1 MSFQILNIVL
11 YSNKGE
17 KRVLDLRPGELN
29 IITGDSKTGKTALI
43 EIIDYCLGSSE
54 CNIPEGIIR
63 RSVSWV
69 GLRLQ
74 VRDGEVF
81 VARKLPPRGESK
93 SSPIVYY
100 DVKKKISIPDFSILR
115 QTTNTETL
123 ELLLSKHTGIGEN
136 IHEPAEGQTRLA
148 LSANIRH
155 ALFFT
160 FQQQS
165 EVISNKYLF
174 HKQSDPFIPQAIKD
188 VLPYF
193 LGSVDEEYVKKMDQL
208 RRWKASLRTLEHK
221 LSEFES
227 IKGVGVTKAHT
238 LLSEAQDLGIYSE
251 NKLPES
257 WEECVSSL
265 QEVQKKPVKPE
276 EEIASEDQA
285 FENLQKERLE
295 LIDELKKTKDQ
306 LDSAKSLDTDRRG
319 YSGEAQAQLVRLKSL
334 NLFESTDSRDR
345 ICPICQ
351 TPLNEDHIPSYD
363 ELRNSVNQLETQV
376 RGVSEPSAKMQQ
388 AIRSLDEKVN
398 SLKTKL
404 SANRESLEAIQT
416 SNQKLQE
423 VRDRGT
429 RRAYFLGRIGLYL
442 ESLPQLDDTSDL
454 QIEIQ
459 QLREKIRLLE
469 EEISEDTIQD
479 KTLSILSIISQDMS
493 VWAEQLR
500 LEHSEYPLRL
510 DIKKLQLVADTL
522 DGPVSMDKMGS
533 GENWVGYHLIA
544 HFALHKWFTTKK
556 RPVPGFLFIDQP
568 SQVYFSPDKGLDW
581 QSIDVRDEDREAV
594 GRMFNLAYTVA
605 KELNPRMQII
615 ITDHADINEK
625 WFQDSVIERWR
636 TGVKLVPVEWDEQS

>member
-17 KRVLDLRPGELN
+17 KRVLNLKPGELN

-63 RSVSWV
+63 RSVSWA

-100 DVKKKISIPDFSILR
+100 DVKKKIDIPDHSVLR

-123 ELLLSKHTGIGEN
+123 ELLLSKHAGIGEN
-136 IHEPAEGQTRLA
+136 IHEPVEGQTRLA

-188 VLPYF
+188 TLPYF
-193 LGSVDEEYVKKMDQL
+193 LGSVDEEYVKKLDQL
-208 RRWKASLRTLEHK
+208 RRMKASLRTLEHK

-238 LLSEAQDLGIYSE
+238 LLSEAQDLGIYSAK
-251 NKLPES
+251 KLPES

-265 QEVQKKPVKPE
+265 QEVQRRPVKPE

-319 YSGEAQAQLVRLKSL
+319 YSGEAQEQLARLKSL
-334 NLFESTDSRDR
+334 NLFELPDSHDR

-351 TPLNEDHIPSYD
+351 TPLSSDHVPSYD
-363 ELRNSVNQLETQV
+363 ELRNSVNQLENQV

-388 AIRSLDEKVN
+388 AIRALDEKVD

-404 SANRESLEAIQT
+404 SANRESLEAIQA

-423 VRDRGT
+423 VRDRGA
-429 RRAYFLGRIGLYL
+429 RRAYILGRIGLYL

-454 QIEIQ
+454 QVEIQ
-459 QLREKIRLLE
+459 QLREKVKLLE
-469 EEISEDTIQD
+469 EEISEETIQE

-493 VWAEQLR
+493 VWAKQLR

-510 DIKKLQLVADTL
+510 DLKKLQLVADTI

-544 HFALHKWFTTKK
+544 HFALHKWFTTKN
-556 RPVPGFLFIDQP
+556 RAVPRFLFIDQP

-581 QSIDVRDEDREAV
+581 QSGDVRDEDHEAV
-594 GRMFNLAYTVA
+594 GRMFNLAYTVV
-605 KELNPRMQII
+605 KELSPKMQII

-636 TGVKLVPVEWDEQS
+636 TGKKLIPVEWDED

>member
-17 KRVLDLRPGELN
+17 KRVLNLKPGELN

-63 RSVSWV
+63 RSVSWA

-100 DVKKKISIPDFSILR
+100 DVKKRIDIPDHSVLR

-123 ELLLSKHTGIGEN
+123 ELLLSKHAGIGEN
-136 IHEPAEGQTRLA
+136 IHEPVEGQTRLA

-188 VLPYF
+188 TLPYF
-193 LGSVDEEYVKKMDQL
+193 LGSVDEEYVKKLGQL
-208 RRWKASLRTLEHK
+208 RRMKASLRTLEHK

-238 LLSEAQDLGIYSE
+238 LLSEAQDLGIYSAE
-251 NKLPES
+251 KLPES

-265 QEVQKKPVKPE
+265 QEVQRRPVKPE
-276 EEIASEDQA
+276 EEIDSEDQA

-319 YSGEAQAQLVRLKSL
+319 YSGEAQEQLARLKSL
-334 NLFESTDSRDR
+334 NLFELPDSHDR

-351 TPLNEDHIPSYD
+351 TPLSSDHVPSYD
-363 ELRNSVNQLETQV
+363 ELRNSVNQLENQV

-388 AIRSLDEKVN
+388 AIRALDEKVD

-404 SANRESLEAIQT
+404 SANRESLEAIQA

-423 VRDRGT
+423 VRDRGA
-429 RRAYFLGRIGLYL
+429 RRAYILGRIGLYL

-459 QLREKIRLLE
+459 QLREKVRLLE
-469 EEISEDTIQD
+469 EEISEETIQD

-493 VWAEQLR
+493 VWAKQLR

-510 DIKKLQLVADTL
+510 DLKKLQLVADTI

-544 HFALHKWFTTKK
+544 HFALHKWFTNKN

-581 QSIDVRDEDREAV
+581 LSGDVRDEDREAV
-594 GRMFNLAYTVA
+594 GRMFSLAYSVA
-605 KELNPRMQII
+605 KELSPKMQII
-615 ITDHADINEK
+615 ITDHADIDEK

-636 TGVKLVPVEWDEQS
+636 KGVKLVPVAWDKE

>member
-17 KRVLDLRPGELN
+17 KRVLNLKPGELN

-63 RSVSWV
+63 RTVSWA

-81 VARKLPPRGESK
+81 VARKLPSRGESK

-100 DVKKKISIPDFSILR
+100 DVKKTIDIPDHSILR

-123 ELLLSKHTGIGEN
+123 ELLLSKHAGIGEN
-136 IHEPAEGQTRLA
+136 IHEPMVGQTRLA

-174 HKQSDPFIPQAIKD
+174 HKQSDPYIPQAIKD
-188 VLPYF
+188 TLPYF
-193 LGSVDEEYVKKMDQL
+193 LGSVDEEYVKKLDHL
-208 RRWKASLRTLEHK
+208 RRMKASLRTLEHK

-227 IKGVGVTKAHT
+227 IKGIGVTKAHT
-238 LLSEAQDLGIYSE
+238 LLSEAQDLGIYSAE
-251 NKLPES
+251 KLPEA
-257 WEECVSSL
+257 WEECVLSL
-265 QEVQKKPVKPE
+265 QEVQRRPVKPE
-276 EEIASEDQA
+276 EEITSEDQA

-295 LIDELKKTKDQ
+295 LIEELKKTKGQ

-319 YSGEAQAQLVRLKSL
+319 YSGEAQEQLARLKSL
-334 NLFESTDSRDR
+334 NLFESIDSYDR

-351 TPLNEDHIPSYD
+351 TPLNSDHVPSYD
-363 ELRNSVNQLETQV
+363 DLRTSVNQLENQV

-388 AIRSLDEKVN
+388 AIRALDEKID
-398 SLKTKL
+398 SLKNKL
-404 SANRESLEAIQT
+404 SANRESLEAIQA

-423 VRDRGT
+423 VRDRGA
-429 RRAYFLGRIGLYL
+429 RRAYILGRIGLYL
-442 ESLPQLDDTSDL
+442 ESLPQLENTSNL
-454 QIEIQ
+454 HIEIQ
-459 QLREKIRLLE
+459 QLHEKIKLLE
-469 EEISEDTIQD
+469 EEISEETIQD
-479 KTLSILSIISQDMS
+479 KTSSILSIISQDMS
-493 VWAEQLR
+493 VWARELR

-510 DIKKLQLVADTL
+510 DLKKLQLVADTL

-544 HFALHKWFTTKK
+544 HFALHKWFTTKN
-556 RPVPGFLFIDQP
+556 RPAPRFLFVDQP

-581 QSIDVRDEDREAV
+581 QSGDVRDEDREAV
-594 GRMFNLAYTVA
+594 GRMFYLAYTVA
-605 KELNPRMQII
+605 KELSPKMQII

-636 TGVKLVPVEWDEQS
+636 TGEKLVPLEWDNK

>member
-100 DVKKKISIPDFSILR
+100 DVKKKIDIPNFSILR

-136 IHEPAEGQTRLA
+136 IHEPTEGQTRLA

-238 LLSEAQDLGIYSE
+238 LLSEAQDLGIYSAD
-251 NKLPES
+251 KLPEL

-265 QEVQKKPVKPE
+265 QDVQKKPVKPE

-334 NLFESTDSRDR
+334 NLFESTDSQDR

-351 TPLNEDHIPSYD
+351 TPLNGDHIPSYD

-556 RPVPGFLFIDQP
+556 RPVPRFLFIDQP

-581 QSIDVRDEDREAV
+581 QSGDVRDEDHEAV

-636 TGVKLVPVEWDEQS
+636 TGIKLVPVEWDEQS

>member
-17 KRVLDLRPGELN
+17 KRVLNLKPGELN

-63 RSVSWV
+63 RSVSWA

-100 DVKKKISIPDFSILR
+100 DVKKKIDIPDHSVLR

-123 ELLLSKHTGIGEN
+123 ELLLSKHAGIGEN
-136 IHEPAEGQTRLA
+136 IHEPVEGQTRLA

-188 VLPYF
+188 TLPYF
-193 LGSVDEEYVKKMDQL
+193 LGSVDEEYVRKLDQL
-208 RRWKASLRTLEHK
+208 RRMKASLRTLEHK

-238 LLSEAQDLGIYSE
+238 LLSEAQDLGIYSAE
-251 NKLPES
+251 KLPES
-257 WEECVSSL
+257 WEECVASL
-265 QEVQKKPVKPE
+265 QEVQRRPVKPE
-276 EEIASEDQA
+276 EEIALEDQA

-319 YSGEAQAQLVRLKSL
+319 YSGEAQEQLARLKSL
-334 NLFESTDSRDR
+334 NLFDSHDR

-351 TPLNEDHIPSYD
+351 TPLSSDHVPSYD
-363 ELRNSVNQLETQV
+363 ELRNSVNQLENQV

-388 AIRSLDEKVN
+388 AIRALDEKVD

-404 SANRESLEAIQT
+404 SANRESLEAIQA

-423 VRDRGT
+423 VRDRGA
-429 RRAYFLGRIGLYL
+429 RRAYILGRIGLYL

-454 QIEIQ
+454 RVEIQ
-459 QLREKIRLLE
+459 QLREKVKLLE
-469 EEISEDTIQD
+469 EEISEETIQE

-493 VWAEQLR
+493 VWAKQLR

-510 DIKKLQLVADTL
+510 DLKKLQLVADTI

-544 HFALHKWFTTKK
+544 HFALHKWFTTKN
-556 RPVPGFLFIDQP
+556 RAVPRFLFIDQP

-581 QSIDVRDEDREAV
+581 QSGDVRDEDHEAV
-594 GRMFNLAYTVA
+594 GRMFNLAYTVV
-605 KELNPRMQII
+605 KELSPKMQII

-636 TGVKLVPVEWDEQS
+636 TGKKLIPVEWDED

>member
-100 DVKKKISIPDFSILR
+100 DVKKKIDIPDFSILR

-136 IHEPAEGQTRLA
+136 IHEPAQGQTRLA

-227 IKGVGVTKAHT
+227 IKGIGVTKAHT
-238 LLSEAQDLGIYSE
+238 LLSEAQDLGIYSAD
-251 NKLPES
+251 KLPES

-265 QEVQKKPVKPE
+265 QEVQRRPVKPE

-295 LIDELKKTKDQ
+295 LIDELKKTKEQ

-319 YSGEAQAQLVRLKSL
+319 YSGEAQEQLSRLKSL
-334 NLFESTDSRDR
+334 NLFEASDSHDR

-351 TPLNEDHIPSYD
+351 TPLNGDHIPSYD

-388 AIRSLDEKVN
+388 AIRSLDEKVD

-469 EEISEDTIQD
+469 EEISEETIQD

-556 RPVPGFLFIDQP
+556 RPIPRFLFIDQP

-581 QSIDVRDEDREAV
+581 QSGDVRDEDHEAV
-594 GRMFNLAYTVA
+594 KRMFNLAYTVA
-605 KELNPRMQII
+605 KELSPRMQII
-615 ITDHADINEK
+615 ITDHADINEN

-636 TGVKLVPVEWDEQS
+636 RGEKLVPVEWDSE

>member
-17 KRVLDLRPGELN
+17 KRVLNLKPGELN

-63 RSVSWV
+63 RSVSWA

-100 DVKKKISIPDFSILR
+100 DVKKKIDIPDHSVLR

-123 ELLLSKHTGIGEN
+123 ELLLSKHAGIGEN
-136 IHEPAEGQTRLA
+136 IHEPVEGQTRLA

-188 VLPYF
+188 TLPYF
-193 LGSVDEEYVKKMDQL
+193 LGSVDEEYVRKLDQL
-208 RRWKASLRTLEHK
+208 RRMKASLRTLEHK

-238 LLSEAQDLGIYSE
+238 LLSEAQDLGIYSAE
-251 NKLPES
+251 KLPES
-257 WEECVSSL
+257 WEECVASL
-265 QEVQKKPVKPE
+265 QEVQRRPVKPE
-276 EEIASEDQA
+276 EEIALEDQA

-319 YSGEAQAQLVRLKSL
+319 YSGEAQEQLARLKSL
-334 NLFESTDSRDR
+334 NLFESTDSHDR

-351 TPLNEDHIPSYD
+351 TPLSSDHVPSYD
-363 ELRNSVNQLETQV
+363 ELRNSVNQLENQV

-388 AIRSLDEKVN
+388 AIRALDEKVD

-404 SANRESLEAIQT
+404 SANRESLEAIQA

-423 VRDRGT
+423 VRDRGA
-429 RRAYFLGRIGLYL
+429 RRAYILGRIGLYL

-454 QIEIQ
+454 RVEIQ
-459 QLREKIRLLE
+459 QLREKVKLLE
-469 EEISEDTIQD
+469 EEISEETIQE

-493 VWAEQLR
+493 VWAKQLR

-510 DIKKLQLVADTL
+510 DLKKLQLVADTI

-544 HFALHKWFTTKK
+544 HFALHKWFTTKN
-556 RPVPGFLFIDQP
+556 RAVPRFLFIDQP

-581 QSIDVRDEDREAV
+581 QSGDVRDEDHEAV
-594 GRMFNLAYTVA
+594 GRMFNLAYTVV
-605 KELNPRMQII
+605 KELSPKMQII

-636 TGVKLVPVEWDEQS
+636 TGKKLIPVEWDED

>member
-17 KRVLDLRPGELN
+17 KRIIELKPGALN

-63 RSVSWV
+63 RSVSWA

-74 VRDGEVF
+74 VQGGEVF

-93 SSPIVYY
+93 SSTTVYY
-100 DVKKKISIPDFSILR
+100 DVKKKIEIPEYSALR
-115 QTTNTETL
+115 QTTNTDTL
-123 ELLLSKHTGIGEN
+123 ELLLTKHAGIGKN
-136 IHEPAEGQTRLA
+136 IHEPAESQTRSA

-174 HKQSDPFIPQAIKD
+174 HKQSDQFIPQAIKD
-188 VLPYF
+188 TLPYF
-193 LGSVDEEYVKKMDQL
+193 IGAVDEEYVNKLDQL
-208 RRWKASLRTLEHK
+208 RRMKARLRNLEHK

-227 IKGVGVTKAHT
+227 IKGTGVTRAHT
-238 LLSEAQDLGIYSE
+238 LLSEAQNLGVYSSK
-251 NKLPES
+251 KLPET
-257 WEECVSSL
+257 WDECVSSL
-265 QEVQKKPVKPE
+265 QDIQQSSIEPE
-276 EEIASEDQA
+276 EEIVLEDQA
-285 FENLQKERLE
+285 YENLQKERVE
-295 LIDELKKTKDQ
+295 LINQLKKTKDQ
-306 LDSAKSLDTDRRG
+306 LESAKSLDTERQE
-319 YSGEAQAQLVRLKSL
+319 YSGEAREQLARLRSL
-334 NLFESTDSRDR
+334 NLFESFDAHER

-351 TPLNEDHIPSYD
+351 TPLTDEHVPSHD
-363 ELRNSVNQLETQV
+363 DLKNSVNQLENQV
-376 RGVSEPSAKMQQ
+376 RDVSEPSVKMQQ
-388 AIRSLDEKVN
+388 VIRTFEERVEDI
-398 SLKTKL
+398 KTKL

-423 VRDRGT
+423 IRDRST
-429 RRAYFLGRIGLYL
+429 RRAYLLGRIGLYL

-454 QIEIQ
+454 RLEIQ
-459 QLREKIRLLE
+459 KLLE
-469 EEISEDTIQD
+469 SIKSLEEGISEDSIQE
-479 KTLSILSIISQDMS
+479 KTLSVLSIISNDMGA
-493 VWAEQLR
+493 WAKELK

-510 DIKKLQLVADTL
+510 DLKKLQLVADTI

-544 HFALHKWFTTKK
+544 HFALHKWFTNKK
-556 RPVPGFLFIDQP
+556 RPVPRFLFIDQP

-581 QSIDVRDEDREAV
+581 QSDGVEDEDREAV
-594 GRMFNLAYTVA
+594 GRMFNLAYSVA
-605 KELNPRMQII
+605 KELSPKMQII
-615 ITDHADINEK
+615 ITDHADINET
-625 WFQDSVIERWR
+625 WFQESVVDRWR
-636 TGVKLVPVEWDEQS
+636 TGKKLVPIEWDNQS

>member
-1 MSFQILNIVL
+1 MSFQILKIVL

-17 KRVLDLRPGELN
+17 KRVLNLKPGELN

-63 RSVSWV
+63 RSVSWA

-100 DVKKKISIPDFSILR
+100 DVKKKIDIPDHSVLR

-123 ELLLSKHTGIGEN
+123 ELLLSKHAGIGEN
-136 IHEPAEGQTRLA
+136 IHEPVEGQTRLA

-188 VLPYF
+188 TLPYF
-193 LGSVDEEYVKKMDQL
+193 LGSVDEEYVRKLDQL
-208 RRWKASLRTLEHK
+208 RRMKASLRTLEHK

-238 LLSEAQDLGIYSE
+238 LLSEAQDLGIYSAE
-251 NKLPES
+251 KLPES
-257 WEECVSSL
+257 WEECVASL
-265 QEVQKKPVKPE
+265 QEVQRRPVKPE
-276 EEIASEDQA
+276 EEIALEDQA

-319 YSGEAQAQLVRLKSL
+319 YSGEAQEQLARLKSL
-334 NLFESTDSRDR
+334 NLFESTDSHDR

-351 TPLNEDHIPSYD
+351 TPLSSDHVPSYD
-363 ELRNSVNQLETQV
+363 ELRNSVNQLENQV

-388 AIRSLDEKVN
+388 AIRALDEKVD

-404 SANRESLEAIQT
+404 SANRESLEAIQA

-423 VRDRGT
+423 VRDRGA
-429 RRAYFLGRIGLYL
+429 RRAYILGRIGLYL

-454 QIEIQ
+454 RVEIQ
-459 QLREKIRLLE
+459 QLREKVKLLE
-469 EEISEDTIQD
+469 EEISEETIQE

-493 VWAEQLR
+493 VWAKQLR

-510 DIKKLQLVADTL
+510 DLKKLQLVADTI

-544 HFALHKWFTTKK
+544 HFALHKWFTTKN
-556 RPVPGFLFIDQP
+556 RAVPRFLFIDQP

-581 QSIDVRDEDREAV
+581 QSGDVRDEDHEAV
-594 GRMFNLAYTVA
+594 GRMFNLAYTVV
-605 KELNPRMQII
+605 KELSPKMQII

-636 TGVKLVPVEWDEQS
+636 TGKKLIPVEWDED

>member
-17 KRVLDLRPGELN
+17 KRVLNLKPGELN

-63 RSVSWV
+63 RSVSWA

-100 DVKKKISIPDFSILR
+100 DVKKKIDIPDHSVLR

-123 ELLLSKHTGIGEN
+123 ELLLSKHAGIGEN
-136 IHEPAEGQTRLA
+136 IHEPVEGQTRLA

-188 VLPYF
+188 TLPYF
-193 LGSVDEEYVKKMDQL
+193 LGSVDEEYVKKLDQL
-208 RRWKASLRTLEHK
+208 RRMKASLRTLEHK

-238 LLSEAQDLGIYSE
+238 LLSEAQDLGIYSAK
-251 NKLPES
+251 KLPES

-265 QEVQKKPVKPE
+265 QEVQRRPVKPE

-319 YSGEAQAQLVRLKSL
+319 YSGEAQEQLARLKSL
-334 NLFESTDSRDR
+334 NLFELPDSRDR

-351 TPLNEDHIPSYD
+351 TPLSSDHVPSYD
-363 ELRNSVNQLETQV
+363 ELRNSVNQLENQV

-388 AIRSLDEKVN
+388 AIRALDEKVD

-404 SANRESLEAIQT
+404 SANRESLEAIQA

-423 VRDRGT
+423 VRDRGA
-429 RRAYFLGRIGLYL
+429 RRAYILGRIGLYL

-454 QIEIQ
+454 QVEIQ
-459 QLREKIRLLE
+459 QLREKVKLLE
-469 EEISEDTIQD
+469 EEISEETIQE

-493 VWAEQLR
+493 VWAKQLR

-510 DIKKLQLVADTL
+510 DLKKLQLVADTI

-544 HFALHKWFTTKK
+544 HFALHKWFTTKN
-556 RPVPGFLFIDQP
+556 RAVPRFLFIDQP

-581 QSIDVRDEDREAV
+581 QSGDVRDEDHEAV
-594 GRMFNLAYTVA
+594 GRMFNLAYTVV
-605 KELNPRMQII
+605 KELSPKMQII

-636 TGVKLVPVEWDEQS
+636 TGKKLIPVEWDED